1 MKLKKDYLMLTTL
14 TATAA
19 RTQLYQLID
28 QAAHS
33 HYPIHITGKRANAVL
48 ISEEDWSAIQETLY
62 LISVPGMRESLIKGR
77 KIHISKCLKDLD
89 W

>member
-1 MKLKKDYLMLTTL
+1 MLTTL

-28 QAAHS
+28 QTAHS

-48 ISEEDWSAIQETLY
+48 ISEEDWSAIQETLH
-62 LISVPGMRESLIKGR
+62 LMSVPGLHESLIKGR
-77 KIHISKCLKDLD
+77 KTPLSKCLKDLD